1 MRVKAS
7 EAEGRTDAEP
17 SFRPLR
23 GGPAV
28 PLWLQ
33 LKHALRDLISF
44 DLQPGDRLPTE
55 ARIGDYYSLSR
66 ITVRQAI
73 ASLVEEGLLQRQQ
86 GRGTFVRARRPDA
99 ALSDPG
105 HFLASAFDRDPVADV
120 RLHAAETVACPDWL
134 AAELGV
140 HAGAPVHK
148 VRRLLH
154 RAGAAVAIRTCFV
167 PAALAP
173 ELLAVPLDGP
183 LHLILERVFGLQ
195 AEEAQ
200 ERMEVIGADAWRAGL
215 LGVAEHAPL
224 VLTDRVAFLADGRAL
239 ECARTYYRA
248 DAFAFTRRLRRGEL
262 RAIRARA

>member
-1 MRVKAS
+1 MRVKV
-7 EAEGRTDAEP
+7 EAKETAPLLRA
-17 SFRPLR
+17 LR

-44 DLQPGDRLPTE
+44 DLRAGDRLPTE
-55 ARIGDYYSLSR
+55 ARIGEHYGLSR

-99 ALSDPG
+99 ALFDPG
-105 HFLASAFDRDPVADV
+105 HFLASAFDRDPEADV

-134 AAELGV
+134 AERLGV
-140 HAGAPVHK
+140 AAGAPVHK

-154 RAGAAVAIRTCFV
+154 REGAAVAIRTCFV

-173 ELLAVPLDGP
+173 ELLAVTLDGP
-183 LHLILERVFGLQ
+183 LHLVLERAFGLR

-200 ERMEVIGADAWRAGL
+200 ERLEVIGADAWRAGL
-215 LGVAEHAPL
+215 LGVEERAPL

-248 DAFAFTRRLRRGEL
+248 DAFAFTRRLRRGEV
-262 RAIRARA
+262 RAIRGRR